1 MIKLYGKKFDKK
13 ELLKHVGDISQIAE
27 AKSYE
32 FSDGMRKGVDAV
44 DFRTG
49 SGFNFTVLPR
59 RGMDVSYAEYNGIPL
74 SYRSCTGDV
83 APEFFEPE
91 GLGWL
96 RGFCGGLLTTCG
108 LTYLGEPCKDG
119 DEELGLHGRASYI
132 PAKNICVD
140 SKWEGNTYVMW
151 VQGKIHE
158 ASFFGANICLT
169 RRISAKLGGTKLRIE
184 DIVENLGH
192 EPIPHMFLY
201 HINVGFPVLDE
212 NAEFISTSVNVL
224 PRDEDAKKG
233 VEKCMQDS
241 RHWRLHYSKFQPPTP
256 GFREQVFYHDMKADA
271 DNHVYVAVVNRS
283 FNNGQGIGVYLRY
296 HKTQFPKFI
305 QWKMNGEGAYVV
317 GMEPANCYV
326 EGRAKERSQGT
337 LQYIEA
343 GGRRHYE
350 SEISVLTSNE
360 QIDEVEK
367 KIELVLNGN

>member
-1 MIKLYGKKFDKK
+1 MIKLYGKKYNRK
-13 ELLKHVGDISQIAE
+13 ELLKHIGDISQIAS
-27 AKSYE
+27 AKYYE

-49 SGFNFTVLPR
+49 SGFNFTVLPG

-74 SYRSCTGDV
+74 CYRSWTGEV
-83 APEFFEPE
+83 ASEFFESE

-119 DEELGLHGRASYI
+119 EDELGLHGRVSYI
-132 PAKNICVD
+132 PAKNIWVD
-140 SKWEGNTYVMW
+140 SKWEGNTYLMW
-151 VQGKIHE
+151 VQGKVHE
-158 ASFFGANICLT
+158 AEFFGANVCLT
-169 RRISAKLGGTKLRIE
+169 RRIYAKLGSTKLRIE

-212 NAEFISTSVNVL
+212 NAEFISTSVNVR
-224 PRDEDAKKG
+224 PRDDEA
-233 VEKCMQDS
+233 EKALEQ
-241 RHWRLHYSKFQPPTP
+241 YSKFQPPTP
-256 GFREQVFYHDMKADA
+256 GFKEQVFYHDMKADA
-271 DNHVYVAVVNRS
+271 DNHVYTAVINRS
-283 FNNGQGIGVYLRY
+283 FNDGQGIGVYLRY

-305 QWKMNGEGAYVV
+305 QWKMTGKGVYVV
-317 GMEPANCYV
+317 GMEPANCWV
-326 EGRAKERSQGT
+326 EGRAKERDRGT
-337 LQYIEA
+337 LQYIEP

-360 QIDEVEK
+360 QIDELEQ
-367 KIELVLNGN
+367 KIGLVVKG